1 MPKTKL
7 LLGFLISVILVIP
20 LVYKLLRPGFFP
32 IYDDMQVIRVNQM
45 DKCIKDGQIP
55 CRWVPD
61 LGYGYGYPLYQYYA
75 PLPYYLLEVTHLS
88 GLSFVDSVKAGFILS
103 MVLSGMFFYLFLKSF
118 LPKSAALFGTILYL
132 YAPFKAADLYVRG
145 AMGELWG
152 FVALPLVLWGFES
165 LIRKKTKL
173 SMALFAACLAI
184 YLTSHN
190 LTVLMSLPVVFSW
203 IVLRLIRQKAG
214 KETLVKLAIS
224 GLIGLA
230 VSSFYW
236 LPLVIERNLVYL
248 ETLKQGYFNYL
259 AHFIS
264 LKQIFISTKWGYG
277 PSIEGAL
284 DDAFL
289 GLGPI
294 ASLFGSLGILFGI
307 ISKKKEIKIVS
318 VFFGLLFIASAFL
331 SHGRSAGIWANL
343 GFLQFLQFPWRFML
357 IGVFTTSVL
366 GGIFVSTLK
375 EKTSWILCVILF
387 IGTLALYGNYYQ
399 PRGWLDIS
407 DGEKLSGELLE
418 RQLTAS
424 IYDYLP
430 KVAKYAPKAKAPD
443 SLIVQSG
450 QAEILNYER
459 GSNWYGARVEAGKDG
474 ASLVIPAYNFPVWEV
489 RVNNQKVVSQG
500 VGELGLVG
508 FNVSAGKSEISAKL
522 LKTWP
527 RKVGDTLSLLAILG
541 LLSLSTYEFFI
552 RKNKKN

>member
-1 MPKTKL
+1 
-7 LLGFLISVILVIP
+7 
-20 LVYKLLRPGFFP
+20 
-32 IYDDMQVIRVNQM
+32 
-45 DKCIKDGQIP
+45 
-55 CRWVPD
+55 
-61 LGYGYGYPLYQYYA
+61 
-75 PLPYYLLEVTHLS
+75 
-88 GLSFVDSVKAGFILS
+88 
-103 MVLSGMFFYLFLKSF
+103 
-118 LPKSAALFGTILYL
+118 
-132 YAPFKAADLYVRG
+132 
-145 AMGELWG
+145 
-152 FVALPLVLWGFES
+152 
-165 LIRKKTKL
+165 
-173 SMALFAACLAI
+173 MAFFAACLAI

-190 LTVLMSLPVVFSW
+190 LTVLMSLPVVASW
-203 IVLRLIRQKAG
+203 IVLRLLRQKAG

-236 LPLVIERNLVYL
+236 LPLIFERNLVYL

-277 PSIEGAL
+277 PSIEGPL

-307 ISKKKEIKIVS
+307 ISKKKEIKIIS
-318 VFFGLLFIASAFL
+318 VFFGLFFIASAFL

-357 IGVFTTSVL
+357 IAVFTTSVL
-366 GGIFVSTLK
+366 GGIFASSLK
-375 EKTSWILCVILF
+375 EKTSRSLCLILF
-387 IGTLALYGNYYQ
+387 LGTLALYGNFYHPLQ
-399 PRGWLDIS
+399 WLDIS
-407 DGEKLSGELLE
+407 DGEKLSGESLE

-430 KVAKYAPKAKAPD
+430 KVAKYAPKAQAPD
-443 SLIVQSG
+443 SLVVVSG
-450 QAEILNYER
+450 EAEILNYER
-459 GSNWYGARVEAGKDG
+459 GSNWYRARVEAGKNG

-489 RVNNQKVVSQG
+489 RVNNQKVVSEG

-508 FNVSAGKSEISAKL
+508 FDVSAGKSGISAKL

-527 RKVGDTLSLLAILG
+527 RKVGDTISLLGILG
-541 LLSLSTYEFFI
+541 VLFLSSYEFFFS
-552 RKNKKN
+552 KNKKN